1 MTVPEGNTAKRTGEI
16 SKKVKA
22 FIITEKARA
31 RIFIYKNGTHTNQ
44 TTFDIKGGG
53 GNEGT

>member
-31 RIFIYKNGTHTNQ
+31 RIFIKWYTYKPNHV
-44 TTFDIKGGG
+44 
-53 GNEGT
+53 